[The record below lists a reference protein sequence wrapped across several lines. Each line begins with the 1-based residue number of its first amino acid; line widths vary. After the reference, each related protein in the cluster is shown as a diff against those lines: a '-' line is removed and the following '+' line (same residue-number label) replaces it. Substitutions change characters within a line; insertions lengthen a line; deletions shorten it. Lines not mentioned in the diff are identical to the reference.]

1 MTNSNSYWDACI
13 ASLPPE
19 KRAAAE
25 RAYREIA
32 DGGENGMFP
41 KLFLLLEAHAAY
53 VSTIPA
59 KLVEAGEEIAA
70 QMRDVAGRNP
80 GNAGLS
86 DAKME
91 QLLTAIH
98 ASGGHSAAVAVK
110 ARMEEMTLEVKRLNR
125 AIARLRYFRVGMAL
139 FLMVLTAVATTA
151 GLWYA
156 NRENL
161 RLMKELNQCGLE
173 LKTDRTEESLRVVI
187 LGPAGRIARI
197 NEGTMTGVAA
207 EFPVK

>member
-1 MTNSNSYWDACI
+1 MKESNTYWDACI

-53 VSTIPA
+53 INTMPE
-59 KLVEAGEEIAA
+59 KLVQAGEEIAA
-70 QMRDVAGRNP
+70 QMRDAAGRNP
-80 GNAGLS
+80 GNGGMSEAN
-86 DAKME
+86 ME

-98 ASGGHSAAVAVK
+98 ASGGQSSVVAVK
-110 ARMEEMTLEVKRLNR
+110 TRMEEMTLEVKRLNR
-125 AIARLRYFRVGMAL
+125 AIARLRYFRVSTAI
-139 FLMVLTAVATTA
+139 FLMFLTAAVTTG

-161 RLMKELNQCGLE
+161 RLMKELQQCGLE

-187 LGPAGRIARI
+187 IGPVGRIARI
-197 NEGTMTGVAA
+197 NEGVMSGVAA
-207 EFPVK
+207 EFPLK